1 MVYTAYIVP
10 WMGRAPNVAVVNVN
24 DVLGH
29 LDRCSGE
36 PTKNGSFL
44 LELHEYLRAWQ
55 LPS

>member
-1 MVYTAYIVP
+1 MVYTRVHRSVDG
-10 WMGRAPNVAVVNVN
+10 GRTKCSCVNVN
-24 DVLGH
+24 DVLGD

-44 LELHEYLRAWQ
+44 LKLHEYLRAWQ